1 MSARLGADW
10 PAVCLYSDVGSAP
23 AAGALRPAQDPE
35 STVQLGETARPPQPS
50 QPPQPGRSPAR
61 PEIEPGAPAILV
73 VEDDRR
79 MAAFLDRALTYAGYR
94 VAVAEDGERALAYTE
109 EQAPDLVVLDVML
122 PDIDGLEVARR
133 LRGGSGVPIL
143 MLTAREGLDDRV
155 EGLDAGADDYLA
167 KPFALQELLA
177 RLRALL
183 RGRALAVAETRR
195 GVLSFADV
203 LLDQDAREASR
214 GSRRLAL
221 RNKEFELLAYFLR
234 HPGRI
239 LEPRALLEGV
249 WGYPY
254 LGDANLV
261 HVTLRRLRQELEADG
276 EPRLIQTVPRG
287 GYVLRQQAALD
298 ALGDA

>member
-1 MSARLGADW
+1 MAT
-10 PAVCLYSDVGSAP
+10 GSAP
-23 AAGALRPAQDPE
+23 AR
-35 STVQLGETARPPQPS
+35 T
-50 QPPQPGRSPAR
+50 
-61 PEIEPGAPAILV
+61 EPGPDAPSILV

-94 VAVAEDGERALAYTE
+94 VAMAEDGEQALSSADAQT
-109 EQAPDLVVLDVML
+109 PDLVLLDVML
-122 PDIDGLEVARR
+122 PGIDGLEVARR
-133 LRGGSGVPIL
+133 LRAGSGVPIL
-143 MLTAREGLDDRV
+143 MLTAREGLDDRI

-183 RGRALAVAETRR
+183 RGRALAVAESKR
-195 GVLSFADV
+195 GALQFADV
-203 LLDQDAREASR
+203 TLDQDAREASR
-214 GSRRLAL
+214 AGRPLTL

-239 LEPRALLEGV
+239 LEPRVLLEEV

-261 HVTLRRLRQELEADG
+261 HVTLRRLRQELESNTSA
-276 EPRLIQTVPRG
+276 RLIQTVPRG
-287 GYVLRQQAALD
+287 GYVLRMPTSSNGSAPAE
-298 ALGDA
+298 LG

>member
-1 MSARLGADW
+1 VS
-10 PAVCLYSDVGSAP
+10 
-23 AAGALRPAQDPE
+23 
-35 STVQLGETARPPQPS
+35 LGEASHLHQAGG
-50 QPPQPGRSPAR
+50 QQAR
-61 PEIEPGAPAILV
+61 PEPEPGAPAVLV

-94 VAVAEDGERALAYTE
+94 VDVAEDGERALATAAE
-109 EQAPDLVVLDVML
+109 HAPDVVLLDVML
-122 PDIDGLEVARR
+122 PGIDGLEVARR
-133 LRGGSGVPIL
+133 LRRGDGGGVPIL
-143 MLTAREGLDDRV
+143 MLTAREGLDDRI

-195 GVLSFADV
+195 GLLTFADV
-203 LLDQDAREASR
+203 ALDQDAREVTR
-214 GSRRLAL
+214 GARRLAV

-234 HPGRI
+234 HPGKV
-239 LEPRALLEGV
+239 LEPRVLLEAV

-261 HVTLRRLRQELEADG
+261 HVTLRRLRQELEAG
-276 EPRLIQTVPRG
+276 GAPRLIQTVPRG
-287 GYVLRQQAALD
+287 GYVLRQRDDGPNGASDPLAEAPADSQ
-298 ALGDA
+298 

>member
-1 MSARLGADW
+1 VALGEASRPSERPQQARLTIDQ
-10 PAVCLYSDVGSAP
+10 
-23 AAGALRPAQDPE
+23 GAL
-35 STVQLGETARPPQPS
+35 S
-50 QPPQPGRSPAR
+50 
-61 PEIEPGAPAILV
+61 ILV

-94 VAVAEDGERALAYTE
+94 VTVAEDGEQALTRAE
-109 EQAPDLVVLDVML
+109 ERPPDLVLLDIML
-122 PDIDGLEVARR
+122 PGIDGLEVARR
-133 LRGGSGVPIL
+133 LRSESGVPIL

-177 RLRALL
+177 RLRALM
-183 RGRALAVAETRR
+183 RGRALAVAESKR
-195 GVLSFADV
+195 GLLTFADV
-203 LLDQDAREASR
+203 RLDQDGREASR
-214 GSRRLAL
+214 AGRRLTL

-234 HPGRI
+234 RPDRV
-239 LEPRALLEGV
+239 LEPRLLLEEV

-261 HVTLRRLRQELEADG
+261 HVTLRRLRQELEAGG

-287 GYVLRQQAALD
+287 GYVLRQQANGDVARTDNLGTELQDTPGQSAEALNRP
-298 ALGDA
+298 G

>member
-1 MSARLGADW
+1 VS
-10 PAVCLYSDVGSAP
+10 
-23 AAGALRPAQDPE
+23 
-35 STVQLGETARPPQPS
+35 LGESPHS
-50 QPPQPGRSPAR
+50 QHASAQQAR
-61 PEIEPGAPAILV
+61 PETEPGALAVLV

-94 VAVAEDGERALAYTE
+94 VAVAEDGERALASAAE
-109 EQAPDLVVLDVML
+109 NAPDLVLLDVML
-122 PDIDGLEVARR
+122 PGIDGLEVARR
-133 LRGGSGVPIL
+133 LRTGGSGGVPIL
-143 MLTAREGLDDRV
+143 MLTAREGLDDRI

-195 GVLSFADV
+195 GLLSFADV
-203 LLDQDAREASR
+203 SLDQDAREAAR
-214 GSRRLAL
+214 GGRRLAL

-239 LEPRALLEGV
+239 LEPRVLLEAV

-261 HVTLRRLRQELEADG
+261 HVTLRRLRQELEAG
-276 EPRLIQTVPRG
+276 GQSRLIQTVPRG
-287 GYVLRQQAALD
+287 GYVLRQRDEASPGPAD
-298 ALGDA
+298 ATDDTQ

>member
-1 MSARLGADW
+1 
-10 PAVCLYSDVGSAP
+10 
-23 AAGALRPAQDPE
+23 
-35 STVQLGETARPPQPS
+35 
-50 QPPQPGRSPAR
+50 
-61 PEIEPGAPAILV
+61 
-73 VEDDRR
+73 

-94 VAVAEDGERALAYTE
+94 VAVAEDGERALASAAE
-109 EQAPDLVVLDVML
+109 NAPDLVLLDVML
-122 PDIDGLEVARR
+122 PGIDGLEVARR
-133 LRGGSGVPIL
+133 LRTGGSGGVPIL
-143 MLTAREGLDDRV
+143 MLTAREGLDDRI

-195 GVLSFADV
+195 GLLSFADV
-203 LLDQDAREASR
+203 SLDQDAREATR

-239 LEPRALLEGV
+239 LEPRVLLEAV

-261 HVTLRRLRQELEADG
+261 HVTLRRLRQELEAG
-276 EPRLIQTVPRG
+276 GQSRLIQTVPRG
-287 GYVLRQQAALD
+287 GDVFRPRGEASPRPAGATDDTPGVRLASAGR
-298 ALGDA
+298 GIPRPG

>member
-1 MSARLGADW
+1 VATT
-10 PAVCLYSDVGSAP
+10 PA
-23 AAGALRPAQDPE
+23 
-35 STVQLGETARPPQPS
+35 T
-50 QPPQPGRSPAR
+50 R
-61 PEIEPGAPAILV
+61 PEIEPGAAAILV

-94 VAVAEDGERALAYTE
+94 VMMAEDGERALVAAE
-109 EQAPDLVVLDVML
+109 ERAPDLVVLDVML
-122 PDIDGLEVARR
+122 PGIDGLEVARR
-133 LRGGSGVPIL
+133 LRAGNGVPIL
-143 MLTAREGLDDRV
+143 MLTAREGLDDRI

-183 RGRALAVAETRR
+183 RGRALAVAEAKR
-195 GVLSFADV
+195 GLLAFEDIV
-203 LLDQDAREASR
+203 LDQDARDSSR
-214 GSRRLAL
+214 GGRRLGL

-234 HPGRI
+234 HPERI
-239 LEPRALLEGV
+239 LEPRTLLEAV

-261 HVTLRRLRQELEADG
+261 HVTLRRLRQELEVAG

-287 GYVLRQQAALD
+287 GYVLRVPAAGTG
-298 ALGDA
+298 ASGKNGAPASSSPGDPP

>member
-1 MSARLGADW
+1 M
-10 PAVCLYSDVGSAP
+10 
-23 AAGALRPAQDPE
+23 
-35 STVQLGETARPPQPS
+35 TTS
-50 QPPQPGRSPAR
+50 QPRS
-61 PEIEPGAPAILV
+61 EPDATAPAILV

-94 VAVAEDGERALAYTE
+94 IVVAEDGEQALTCA
-109 EQAPDLVVLDVML
+109 EQQPPDLVLLDVML
-122 PDIDGLEVARR
+122 PGISGLEVARR
-133 LRGGSGVPIL
+133 LRASSGIPIL

-183 RGRALAVAETRR
+183 RGRALAVAESKR
-195 GVLSFADV
+195 GLLSFADV
-203 LLDQDAREASR
+203 LLDQDAREATR
-214 GSRRLAL
+214 AGRRLTL

-234 HPGRI
+234 HPGKM
-239 LEPRALLEGV
+239 LEPRTLLEAV

-261 HVTLRRLRQELEADG
+261 HVTLRRLRQELESSGGA
-276 EPRLIQTVPRG
+276 RLVQTVPRG
-287 GYVLRQQAALD
+287 GYVLRQTDAADD
-298 ALGDA
+298 AR